1 MKLHRIVW
9 LSASLVCLLAFAGLN
24 RTAAFSGGSDEEET
38 KESTNWPGWR
48 GPNGNGISPE
58 TNLPTEWSDTKNV
71 LWKTSIPGK
80 GHSSPIVWGNR
91 VFLTTSIEGEK
102 VPGVKEVEHFFNGKK
117 YVNPDGVAGDVK
129 NTLKVIALDRDTGK
143 IVWERTAYDGLIY
156 DTRHRRNTRAS
167 ETPVTDG
174 WYVFAYFGSAG
185 LYAYDY
191 DGNLIWKANVADI
204 GTHGQG
210 TGTSPVLY
218 QDYVILQVDNEDGK
232 DSFIVAL
239 NKKTGKVVWKVPRE
253 MRISWATPLL
263 VQTEKRVELVT
274 SGREFIIAYDPAT
287 GTELWRTEGLGLKSQ
302 AIPSP
307 VAGHGLVVVS
317 AGFRRKIVIAI
328 RLGGSE
334 DITGTD
340 YIVWK
345 YNKGTGYMPSP
356 ILYGDYLYLI
366 SSKGIMTCIEASTG
380 KVIYDNGR
388 VPVPASF
395 ASSILAYEGKLLIS
409 SLDGDTFVIQ
419 AGPEH
424 KVLRTNSIGE
434 PIWATPAIS
443 GGKLLIRGEK
453 SLYAIGKG
461 ASE

>member
-1 MKLHRIVW
+1 MKLHRTVL

-24 RTAAFSGGSDEEET
+24 RTAAFSGGSDEEAA

-48 GPNGNGISPE
+48 GLNGSGVSAE

-91 VFLTTSIEGEK
+91 VFVTTAVAGEK
-102 VPGVKEVEHFFNGKK
+102 VPGAKRVTHYINGKEFLH
-117 YVNPDGVAGDVK
+117 PDGVGADVK
-129 NTLKVIALDRDTGK
+129 NALRVIALDRDTGK

-156 DTRHRRNTRAS
+156 DTRHRRNSRAS

-174 WYVFAYFGSAG
+174 KYVFAYFGSAG
-185 LYAYDY
+185 LYAYDFH
-191 DGNLIWKANVADI
+191 GNLKWTYAVGNI
-204 GTHGQG
+204 GSYGVG

-218 QDYVILQVDNEDGK
+218 KGLVLLQVDSEDGK
-232 DSFIVAL
+232 NSYIVAL
-239 NKKTGKVVWKVPRE
+239 NKSTGKELWRKKRAVQS
-253 MRISWATPLL
+253 SWATPLL
-263 VQTEKRVELVT
+263 VQTQKRDELVT
-274 SGREFIIAYDPAT
+274 NGNEFIIAYDPAN
-287 GTELWRTEGLGLKSQ
+287 GKELWRTEGVKSN
-302 AIPSP
+302 AIPTP
-307 VAGHGLVVVS
+307 VAGHGLVFVS
-317 AGFRRKIVIAI
+317 AGFPDKRVIAVK
-328 RLGGSE
+328 LGGS
-334 DITGTD
+334 DDLTGTD
-340 YIVWK
+340 SIAWK

-366 SSKGIMTCIEASTG
+366 SSKGIMTCLEASTG

-409 SLDGDTFVIQ
+409 SMDGDTFVIE
-419 AGPEH
+419 AGTEH

-443 GGKLLIRGEK
+443 DGKLFLRGEK
-453 SLYAIGKG
+453 TLYAIGKG